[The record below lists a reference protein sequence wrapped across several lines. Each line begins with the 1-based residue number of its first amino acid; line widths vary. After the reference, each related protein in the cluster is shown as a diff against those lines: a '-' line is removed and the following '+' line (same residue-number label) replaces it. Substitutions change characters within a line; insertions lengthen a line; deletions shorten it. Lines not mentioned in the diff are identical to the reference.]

1 MVIEGHD
8 AKQEALPVK
17 HQVVYAIASMC
28 HGDTQSLQPSRNPLP
43 LKFRLLCDPEE
54 NNIVSPPKKLSGT
67 QPLRRHLQCLS
78 LLSSKPSPVC
88 MALC

>member
-28 HGDTQSLQPSRNPLP
+28 HGDTQSLTDGIAAKS
-43 LKFRLLCDPEE
+43 
-54 NNIVSPPKKLSGT
+54 
-67 QPLRRHLQCLS
+67 QPLATQVPL
-78 LLSSKPSPVC
+78 
-88 MALC
+88 AL